1 MKASSKICTI
11 LARLYANN
19 KLINYFIRERED
31 TFFTRLIPM
40 IHSNLAFNHTDIRFS
55 TILQEN
61 KNKKKKRKRKILKK
75 NTIANRTS
83 TTIAVTIL

>member
-19 KLINYFIRERED
+19 KLINHFIRERED

-40 IHSNLAFNHTDIRFS
+40 IHSNLASNHTDIRFS

-61 KNKKKKRKRKILKK
+61 KKKERKILKK